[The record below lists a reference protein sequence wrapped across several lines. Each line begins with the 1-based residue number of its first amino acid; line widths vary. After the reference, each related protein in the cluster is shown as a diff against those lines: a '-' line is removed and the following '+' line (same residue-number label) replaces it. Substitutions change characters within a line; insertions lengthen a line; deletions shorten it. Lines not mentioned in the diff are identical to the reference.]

1 MVSLMML
8 LMAKFFVAGAVVSDA
23 TDASVPRI
31 YSHSDRSLVD
41 SSFTT
46 IAGINQPYGG
56 YNGDSIL
63 ATAARLNFPTEIAFD
78 KAGHLHFMVRNRI
91 RRVDKDT
98 GIITTVVGTE
108 EYSFNGDSIM
118 AVYASLT
125 PSGFT
130 FDTFGDMFVSDV
142 GGRIRKITPASGLIT
157 TVAGNGI
164 FGYNG
169 DGILAT
175 RATLASPRTIT
186 SDSLGNLYFIDESN
200 YRIRKIT
207 RSTGLISTV
216 VGNGEGSDLILDGF
230 LATSG
235 SIRPVHLVIDTSGN
249 LYTTDRISNNLLRV
263 SLSTGYVTSVRW
275 FAAADFFFLD
285 ALDNLYW
292 SRNSDKL
299 ILKKPISNDGET
311 IVATNVYSRGFYV
324 DANGAMYIS
333 LCNENTIIKI
343 VPNGNIASFPTHM
356 PTFRPTGRATFP
368 PTSKYD
374 SGFLTVAGIDDRW
387 GGYNGDEILA
397 TTAKLSSPG
406 DITFDG
412 MGGDMY
418 IADSLNSRV
427 RKVNIRTGVISTVV
441 GSGDR
446 GFTGDGTLA
455 TGATMSYPRRVIF
468 DVYGD
473 MLILADLRVRKV
485 TTLTGIITTVAG
497 NGTSNYHDGNV
508 LATSAS
514 IGMPRAIACDST
526 GNLYISDHWN
536 MVVWKVDK
544 STGMMNVVYGNRR
557 TGVYV
562 MGGYYS
568 AYITAMAFDN
578 AGDLYLIDSNLR
590 RVMKVTISTGVIQL
604 FYPRVLGG
612 TSMFLDRQENLFYA
626 DPDVGQ
632 ICKIT
637 KSTGVVTI
645 VAKNQY
651 FSGGISM
658 DVDGNIYV
666 AGTERN
672 AVFKVNLLTFPEI
685 VPIPTATP
693 TSTPTVTPTA
703 HPTNTVA
710 TGVIAGIDLGDVQGG
725 YNGDGILATLATLW
739 NPSGGTFD
747 EQGNMYIAD
756 STNSRIRRVDKST
769 GIITTIAGTGEWRY
783 GGDGSPAILAQL
795 NNPTHIIFDEL
806 GNLFI
811 SDSQNDRIRKITT
824 STGIITTVVG
834 NGQGPYNGEDI
845 LGTAASVNYPAGLA
859 FDAEGN
865 LFYVD
870 TYNSRIRKLTKST
883 GIVKTVAGNGV
894 YGSNEAS
901 VDNLIALNAKISP
914 YSLTIDAAGDLYFF
928 SSQESGIC
936 KLTMSTGIIKTTKI
950 DNYPSVPF
958 IDGFGNMY
966 YSTRNYNDNASL
978 LHKISVSNGI
988 TTIVASRPEKFSMF
1002 HVDDASGDIYF
1013 IVYDKN
1019 IILKASYGRS
1029 ITAYPTHEPTSL
1041 SAPPTLSPVMI
1052 TAPPTRSPVMM
1063 TAPPTRSPI
1072 TMTAPPTR
1080 SPVMM
1085 TAPPNLSPV
1094 MITAPPSLNP
1104 TKPPLNKPSLRPNY
1118 QKPSRAP
1125 LGKPPRKSKNI
1136 F

>member
-1 MVSLMML
+1 MVSLMIL

-63 ATAARLNFPTEIAFD
+63 ATAARLNYPTEIAFD
-78 KAGHLHFMVRNRI
+78 KAGHLHFRVRNRI

-108 EYSFNGDSIM
+108 EYSFNGDGIM

-142 GGRIRKITPASGLIT
+142 GGRIRKVTAASGLIT

-175 RATLASPRTIT
+175 GATLANPRTIT
-186 SDSLGNLYFIDESN
+186 SDSLGNLFFIDEYN

-207 RSTGLISTV
+207 RITGLISTV
-216 VGNGEGSDLILDGF
+216 VGNGERSDPILDGY
-230 LATSG
+230 LATSV

-249 LYTTDRISNNLLRV
+249 LYTTDGISNNLLRV
-263 SLSTGYVTSVRW
+263 SLSTGYVTNVRW

-285 ALDNLYW
+285 SLDNLYW
-292 SRNSDKL
+292 SQNSDKL
-299 ILKKPISNDGET
+299 ILKKPISNDGGT

-333 LCNENTIIKI
+333 LCNENTIIKV
-343 VPNGNIASFPTHM
+343 VPNGNIASFPTQM

-374 SGFLTVAGIDDRW
+374 SGSLRVAGTDDRW

-397 TTAKLSSPG
+397 TTAKLTSPY

-412 MGGDMY
+412 MGDMY
-418 IADSLNSRV
+418 IADTLNSRI
-427 RKVNIRTGVISTVV
+427 RKVTTRTGMISTVV

-446 GFTGDGTLA
+446 GFTGDGSLA
-455 TGATMSYPRRVIF
+455 TAATMTYPLRVIF
-468 DVYGD
+468 DVFGD
-473 MLILADLRVRKV
+473 MFILADLRVRKV

-497 NGTSNYHDGNV
+497 NGTSNYNDGNV

-514 IGMPRAIACDST
+514 IGMPGAIACDSA
-526 GNLYISDHWN
+526 GNLHISDYWN
-536 MVVWKVDK
+536 KVVWKVDK
-544 STGMMNVVYGNRR
+544 STGIMNVVYGNRR
-557 TGVYV
+557 TGVYI
-562 MGGYYS
+562 MGDYYS
-568 AYITAMAFDN
+568 ASITAMTFDN
-578 AGDLYLIDSNLR
+578 AGDLYLIDNNIR
-590 RVMKVTISTGVIQL
+590 QVMKVTISTGVIQL

-612 TSMFLDRQENLFYA
+612 TSIFLDRQENLYYA

-658 DVDGNIYV
+658 DVNGDIYV
-666 AGTERN
+666 AGSQRN
-672 AVFKVNLLTFPEI
+672 AIFKVNLLAFPEI
-685 VPIPTATP
+685 VPVPTPRP
-693 TSTPTVTPTA
+693 TSTPTFTPTA

-710 TGVIAGIDLGDVQGG
+710 SGVIAGIDLGDVQGG
-725 YNGDGILATLATLW
+725 YNGDGILATSATLW
-739 NPSGGTFD
+739 DPADGTFD
-747 EQGNMYIAD
+747 GQGHMYIAD

-795 NNPTHIIFDEL
+795 NNPTHIVFDEF
-806 GNLFI
+806 GDLFI

-834 NGQGPYNGEDI
+834 NGEGPYNGEDI

-859 FDAEGN
+859 FDTEGN

-883 GIVKTVAGNGV
+883 GIVKTVAGTGV
-894 YGSNEAS
+894 SGSNEAS
-901 VDNLIALNAKISP
+901 IDNLVALNAAISP
-914 YSLTIDAAGDLYFF
+914 YALTIDAAGDLYFF

-966 YSTRNYNDNASL
+966 YSTRKYDDNFSL
-978 LHKISVSNGI
+978 LHKISASNGI
-988 TTIVASRPEKFSMF
+988 TTIVASRPEKISMF
-1002 HVDDASGDIYF
+1002 HIDDTSGDIYF
-1013 IVYDKN
+1013 IVYNKN
-1019 IILKASYGRS
+1019 IVLKASYGRS
-1029 ITAYPTHEPTSL
+1029 ITAYPTQEPTSL
-1041 SAPPTLSPVMI
+1041 SAPSTRSPVMM
-1052 TAPPTRSPVMM
+1052 TAPPTLSPVMM
-1063 TAPPTRSPI
+1063 TAPPTRSP
-1072 TMTAPPTR
+1072 M
-1080 SPVMM
+1080 
-1085 TAPPNLSPV
+1085 
-1094 MITAPPSLNP
+1094 MITAPPSINP
-1104 TKPPLNKPSLRPNY
+1104 TKAPLNKPSLRPNY
-1118 QKPSRAP
+1118 KKPSRAP
-1125 LGKPPRKSKNI
+1125 LGKPPRKSKI
-1136 F
+1136 IA